1 MMLSFTLFVALI
13 VDHFIGEPKRF
24 HPLVLFGKVAKKI
37 ERKLNH
43 GSNRKRC
50 LGGMLAWSLLVLPIP
65 VLYVGLTLIFP
76 YYLLVIINIYIVY
89 WAVALNS
96 LNVHG
101 MQIYNPLQENDLTQ
115 AQHYCGYIVSRDTS
129 ELDAQAIS
137 RATTE
142 SMLEN
147 GHDGVTATLIY
158 FVLGGAPLVII
169 HRLSNTLDAMWGY
182 RTEQFNFFGK
192 FSARLDDILGFVSG
206 KITAVLFALLG
217 FVKGN
222 ITTVGK
228 ALTNAYQQSKQYKS
242 HNGGWVMASGATVLN
257 VCLGGKAVY
266 FGKTV
271 QSPQLGE
278 GEVVQSKHIKGSLI
292 LVKQATLLWLL
303 LVFISEIIAISTG
316 ILIGQVT

>member
-1 MMLSFTLFVALI
+1 MIITLSLFSALVI
-13 VDHFIGEPKRF
+13 DNLIGEPTRF
-24 HPLVLFGKVAKKI
+24 HPLVFFGKIAKQLENI
-37 ERKLNH
+37 LNN
-43 GSNRKRC
+43 GSKRKRFI
-50 LGGMLAWSLLVLPIP
+50 GGVVAWSLLVLPIP
-65 VLYVGLTLIFP
+65 LLYLGLIVILPFYIIVLV
-76 YYLLVIINIYIVY
+76 NIYIVY

-96 LNVHG
+96 LNLHG
-101 MQIYNPLQENDLTQ
+101 MQIYKPLKDNNLKQ
-115 AQHYCGYIVSRDTS
+115 AQHYCSYIVSRDTS
-129 ELDAQAIS
+129 QIDKQGIS

-158 FVLGGAPLVII
+158 FVIGGAPLVII

-182 RTEQFNFFGK
+182 RNEQFNYFGK
-192 FSARLDDILGFVSG
+192 FSARMDDLLGFTSG
-206 KITAVLFALLG
+206 KITALLFVFLG
-217 FVKGN
+217 LFKGKAK
-222 ITTVGK
+222 K
-228 ALTNAYQQSKQYKS
+228 ALTNAYQQGKHYKS

-278 GEVVQSKHIKGSLI
+278 GESVQSKHIKASLL

-303 LVFISEIIAISTG
+303 LVFIGEII
-316 ILIGQVT
+316 